1 MTDDKELP
9 GDAITSEKINA
20 TTLPGHA
27 GDKPLR
33 SANKR
38 NAFTELMS
46 SPQKPKVKPTSKALL
61 HRAIPTLP
69 PNAPFT
75 GRNGLGAY
83 MASPTKF
90 PAVIYHN
97 EDFVAIYDGF
107 PKSSVHVL
115 LLPLNPEK
123 TLLHPFKAFEDP
135 QFIASVKAEVR
146 KLKSLVASELRRLY
160 GKDSA
165 SEQTRIKAME
175 TDPPPEALPP
185 GRDWEKQVLTGI
197 HSGPSMNHL
206 HIHVLSVDRYSSCL
220 KHKKHYNSFA
230 TPFLVDVE
238 DFPLDPEDVRRHPG
252 GQGYLKSDLICWRC
266 QQNFKSSFT
275 SLKQHLAQEYEE
287 WKRE

>member
-1 MTDDKELP
+1 MADDKELP
-9 GDAITSEKINA
+9 EDAITNEEINA
-20 TTLPGHA
+20 TVLPGHS
-27 GDKPLR
+27 GEKPL
-33 SANKR
+33 ADPKKR

-46 SPQKPKVKPTSKALL
+46 SPQKPKIKPTPKAIS
-61 HRAIPTLP
+61 HRPIPTLP

-83 MASPTKF
+83 MASPAKF

-123 TLLHPFKAFEDP
+123 TLLHPFEAFEDP
-135 QFIASVKAEVR
+135 KFLALVKAEVK
-146 KLKSLVASELRRLY
+146 KLQILVASELRRLY
-160 GKDSA
+160 GKHSA
-165 SEQTRIKAME
+165 SEQARIEAMK
-175 TDPPPEALPP
+175 TDPPPEVLPP

-206 HIHVLSVDRYSSCL
+206 HIHVLSVDRHSSCL

-230 TPFLVDVE
+230 TPFLIDME

-252 GQGYLKSDLICWRC
+252 RQGYLNSDLVCWRC
-266 QQNFKSSFT
+266 RQNFKANFAG
-275 SLKQHLAQEYEE
+275 LKQHLAQEFEQ